1 MTEQNHTV
9 WQNATLHLC
18 TDLDTDRVIKNGTL
32 VTGENKIL
40 WVGPAEELPENYKNN
55 GHLTYDLTHAVV
67 TPGFIDCHTHVIYG
81 GNRADEFRRRL
92 EGERYEDILAQ
103 GGGIYSTVRATRETD
118 EVSLYSSTLQRVRQ
132 FIPNGVTSF
141 EVKSGYGLDL
151 ENETK
156 MLRVARQLTQSGLDV
171 RATFLGAHVRAPEFD
186 NNQDYID
193 YLINVVLPVVA
204 EQNLADAIDAF
215 CDTIAFSKEELDP
228 LMAAANQLGLKCKI
242 HADQLSASDGA
253 ELIAPYQ
260 ALSADHLEYIT
271 ERQLQVM
278 KKAGMV
284 AVLLP
289 GAFYYL
295 QESRKPNVQKL
306 REFDIPIALATD
318 CNPGSS
324 PCLSL
329 LNILNMACVL
339 FRMTPF
345 EALKGVTRHAA
356 KALDWSGEKGQLQVG
371 YDADF
376 VVWDVKQFDEL
387 VYYLGGNPCLKVIK
401 KGSIIY
407 ERNETV

>member
-1 MTEQNHTV
+1 MTEQNHTI

-18 TDLDTDRVIKNGTL
+18 TDLDTDRVINNGTL

-40 WVGPAEELPENYKNN
+40 WVGPVDQLPNKYKNN
-55 GHLTYDLTHAVV
+55 GHLTYDLAHAVV
-67 TPGFIDCHTHVIYG
+67 TPGLIDCHTHVIYG
-81 GNRADEFRRRL
+81 GNRANEFKRRL

-103 GGGIYSTVRATRETD
+103 GGGIYSTVRATRATD
-118 EVSLYSSTLQRVRQ
+118 EARLYSSALQRVRQ
-132 FIPNGVTSF
+132 FIRNGVTSF

-156 MLRVARQLTQSGLDV
+156 MLRVARKLTQSGLDV
-171 RATFLGAHVRAPEFD
+171 RATFLGAHVRAPEYD
-186 NNQDYID
+186 NNHDYID
-193 YLINVVLPVVA
+193 YLVNVVLPAVA
-204 EQNLADAIDAF
+204 DNKLADAIDAF
-215 CDTIAFSKEELDP
+215 CDTIAFSKEELEP
-228 LMAAANQLGLKCKI
+228 LMAAANRHGLKCKI
-242 HADQLSASDGA
+242 HTDQLSTSGGA
-253 ELIAPYQ
+253 ECIAPYQ
-260 ALSADHLEYIT
+260 ALSADHLEYT
-271 ERQLQVM
+271 NDQQLQLM
-278 KKAGMV
+278 KKSGMV

-295 QESRKPNVQKL
+295 QESQKPNVQKL

-329 LNILNMACVL
+329 LSILNMACVL

-345 EALKGVTRHAA
+345 EALKAVTRHAA
-356 KALDWSGEKGQLQVG
+356 KALDWSNEKGQLQVG

-387 VYYLGGNPCLKVIK
+387 VYYFGGNPCSKVIK

-407 ERNETV
+407 ERSETV